1 VSFTIKTL
9 VYKAYKQ
16 AKDKGFHDTECTFG
30 DRIALVHTELSEAME
45 AFRELDND
53 AYDAIREPLYRSK
66 QSGVLTRAESEYKLN
81 KDGSDGLVL
90 NKPEGVWS
98 ELADVVIR
106 VADMCG
112 VYGID
117 LEDAIIKKL
126 AYNKTR
132 PFMHGGKRL

>member
-1 VSFTIKTL
+1 MNITTL
-9 VYKAYKQ
+9 VQKAYDL
-16 AKDKGFHDTECTFG
+16 ADSKGFHNVAATFG

-53 AYDAIREPLYRSK
+53 AYDAIREPVYKSA
-66 QSGVLTRAESEYKLN
+66 QSGTLTRAKSEYAFN
-81 KDGSDGLVL
+81 KDGSDKLIL
-90 NKPEGVWS
+90 NKPEGVAS

-117 LEDAIIKKL
+117 LNNAIKEKL

-132 PFMHGGKRL
+132 PHMHGGKRL